1 MRLINTLGTIDVPY
15 ETGSLSIGYRFSKEQ
30 YEAERKIYFINYH
43 NSYASKGQTLAEYSS
58 KEKALKVME
67 MLREEYLETV
77 YDYRTRPKVF
87 KFLDDSEV
95 EV

>member
-58 KEKALKVME
+58 KEKAQKVME
-67 MLREEYLETV
+67 MLRNAYSRFTNT
-77 YDYRTRPKVF
+77 YNIIF
-87 KFLDDSEV
+87 KFPADEEV